1 MREGS
6 VYKRCTCKDA
16 DGRRLG
22 ARCPKL
28 RRGGSWNP
36 HHGSWGYQLELPPA
50 TAAGP
55 RRQLRRSGFA
65 RREEAVTE
73 RDHARALLALAG
85 TDPWV
90 RTEIANLLAATRP
103 GQRLPDRDTVA
114 RRVAAGI
121 PASTTLTVGQ
131 HLTEWIDKLGKLAE
145 TTDRGYRG
153 HIRLYLVPHLGQV
166 PLQSLRDTHIVA
178 MYTAIRRRDQQIL
191 AARASPDP
199 AVRASV
205 KGARTMGAA
214 TRQRLLATL
223 RKALNDAVRD
233 KLIDRNPAAII
244 ELDSGER
251 PKPRIWTP
259 RAIQHWQRTGQRPSP
274 VMVWLPEHAGQFL
287 DYTETHDIAVYA
299 MFTLILHRGLRRGEA
314 CGLRDFDVD
323 ILPDPPDDLRLD
335 CGTMTIAQQIT
346 TVGYRPITKKVKSR
360 AGDRIIPLGPATVT
374 VLRDYLRMRERWRQ
388 VSGSAWPETGLFFV
402 RPDGQPWHPQPSPT
416 GSSTLS
422 ESPAFRPSGCTT
434 CATVPPPTYATAA
447 RTSKKFR
454 KPSVTPASP

>member
-1 MREGS
+1 
-6 VYKRCTCKDA
+6 
-16 DGRRLG
+16 
-22 ARCPKL
+22 
-28 RRGGSWNP
+28 
-36 HHGSWGYQLELPPA
+36 
-50 TAAGP
+50 
-55 RRQLRRSGFA
+55 
-65 RREEAVTE
+65 
-73 RDHARALLALAG
+73 
-85 TDPWV
+85 
-90 RTEIANLLAATRP
+90 
-103 GQRLPDRDTVA
+103 
-114 RRVAAGI
+114 
-121 PASTTLTVGQ
+121 
-131 HLTEWIDKLGKLAE
+131 
-145 TTDRGYRG
+145 
-153 HIRLYLVPHLGQV
+153 
-166 PLQSLRDTHIVA
+166 
-178 MYTAIRRRDQQIL
+178 
-191 AARASPDP
+191 
-199 AVRASV
+199 
-205 KGARTMGAA
+205 
-214 TRQRLLATL
+214 
-223 RKALNDAVRD
+223 
-233 KLIDRNPAAII
+233 
-244 ELDSGER
+244 
-251 PKPRIWTP
+251 
-259 RAIQHWQRTGQRPSP
+259 
-274 VMVWLPEHAGQFL
+274 MVWLPEHAGQFL